1 MKYFT
6 LYELCKSD
14 TAKKQNIDNFPTWEV
29 ADNLKELVI
38 NVLDPLREMYGK
50 PIIINSGYRS
60 KTLNKAVKGSN
71 TSDHMS
77 GRAADIDAGSIEE
90 NKKLFDYI
98 KDNFEFDQLIDE
110 KNLSWVH
117 VSFRKNN
124 NRKQILYT
132 K

>member
-29 ADNLKELVI
+29 VDNLKELVT
-38 NVLDPLREMYGK
+38 NVLDPLREMYDR
-50 PIIINSGYRS
+50 PIIINSAYRS
-60 KTLNKAVKGSN
+60 EALNKAVKGSN

-77 GRAADIDAGSIEE
+77 GRAADIDAGSVEE
-90 NKKLFDYI
+90 NKKLFNYI

-110 KNLSWVH
+110 KGLSWVH

-124 NRKQILYT
+124 NRKQILYLN
-132 K
+132 

>member
-29 ADNLKELVI
+29 VDNLKELVT

-60 KTLNKAVKGSN
+60 EALNKAVKGSN

-90 NKKLFDYI
+90 NKKLFNYI

-110 KNLSWVH
+110 KGLSWVH

-124 NRKQILYT
+124 NRKQILYLN
-132 K
+132 

>member
-29 ADNLKELVI
+29 VDNLKELVTNI
-38 NVLDPLREMYGK
+38 LDPLREMYGK
-50 PIIINSGYRS
+50 SIIINSGYRS
-60 KTLNKAVKGSN
+60 EALNKAVKGSN

-77 GRAADIDAGSIEE
+77 GRAADIDAGSVEE
-90 NKKLFDYI
+90 NKKLFNYI

-110 KNLSWVH
+110 KCLSWVH

-124 NRKQILYT
+124 NRKQILYLN
-132 K
+132 